1 MKKKVRT
8 FKLPMLPNYNRLEQV
23 TLLRNIF
30 DKAGPL
36 CRKKIERD
44 YRTLLYK
51 MYEKRQG
58 E

>member
-1 MKKKVRT
+1 
-8 FKLPMLPNYNRLEQV
+8 LPMLPNYNRLEQV